1 MGLKSDIL
9 AIAHSATDK
18 QTAAAT
24 AEDLDSLRNVVLAH
38 VDALNAVMGEYA
50 KRLPVAHA
58 GITALA
64 TTKAAHL

>member
-1 MGLKSDIL
+1 MGLKTDIM
-9 AIAHSATDK
+9 AIAHSNADK

-24 AEDLDSLRNVVLAH
+24 AEDLDSLKNVVLAH
-38 VDALNAVMGEYA
+38 VDALNAVMSEYS

-64 TTKAAHL
+64 TTKTAHL